1 LKAYDGGWLP
11 AARKVSSL
19 TEKVVAAEAEAGDPA
34 ERQHL
39 ADEIRQRVT
48 RGSDVT
54 LRAAQIV
61 GPRGR
66 LRTSSGKFSWPHTGR
81 PAQIILP
88 RKRQAQ

>member
-34 ERQHL
+34 ERQHI

-48 RGSDVT
+48 HGSDVT

-61 GPRGR
+61 GPGW
-66 LRTSSGKFSWPHTGR
+66 LLKTGSGKIAR
-81 PAQIILP
+81 AANREKYLAE
-88 RKRQAQ
+88 RER